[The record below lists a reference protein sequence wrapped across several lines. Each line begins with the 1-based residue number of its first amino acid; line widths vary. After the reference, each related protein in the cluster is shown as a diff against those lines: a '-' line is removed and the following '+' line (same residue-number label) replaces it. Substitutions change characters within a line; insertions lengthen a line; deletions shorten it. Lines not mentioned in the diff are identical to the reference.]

1 MTDETTNEKPE
12 KFPPHIEL
20 QKLRQFQRKLK
31 AEVEQANKAINE
43 QIGKLES
50 QLPHY
55 GEVSKHS
62 FDKKHGTSVY
72 SRGRQ
77 IYPDGSVWNPKN
89 LHYGPDIEAPPA
101 PARWILQIEFID
113 AKIEGLLAERTKIQ
127 NAVAYQN
134 SRAAGG
140 ADELYGHWR
149 EDLKAIKTKL
159 DSLRNKRA
167 RLSQKLKEQDEN
179 WHRKQR
185 LNEAR
190 IDRRNEASLSTA
202 ELNKL

>member
-1 MTDETTNEKPE
+1 MAAADEK
-12 KFPPHIEL
+12 I
-20 QKLRQFQRKLK
+20 
-31 AEVEQANKAINE
+31 AEE
-43 QIGKLES
+43 IGKLES
-50 QLPHY
+50 QLPNY

-101 PARWILQIEFID
+101 PARWILQVEFID

-149 EDLKAIKTKL
+149 EDLKKIKTELASLRSRRSKL
-159 DSLRNKRA
+159 DHKIA
-167 RLSQKLKEQDEN
+167 EQDEN
-179 WHRKQR
+179 RHRQQR

-190 IDRRNEASLSTA
+190 SERRSNVTASTA
-202 ELNKL
+202 ELNRMLGE